1 MRSLVAIILIVAVA
15 TSSPAMAAS
24 ASKQENAGV
33 GAGVV
38 IGALAGGPVGA
49 IIGAAIGA
57 KVGDTM
63 HNKASTIDTLSG
75 SLDESRSDVAIVE
88 GDIRALNGDIDSLS
102 AELQHFQEID
112 RPQLVNLMQAG
123 IAMDLLFRTD
133 EYVLADTT
141 GGRLSE
147 LAGAVAQMR
156 DVRVQLD
163 GFADERG
170 DSEYNL
176 ELSEKRVNFVRD
188 QLVAAGINP
197 LQIRVSA
204 HGEAPAQDE
213 SVDSYALERRV
224 ALKIFIDGHSP
235 DSSTEPF
242 AQAAN

>member
-1 MRSLVAIILIVAVA
+1 MRNLVAIILIVAVA
-15 TSSPAMAAS
+15 TSFPATAAS
-24 ASKQENAGV
+24 ASKQESAGV

-38 IGALAGGPVGA
+38 IGALAGGPAGA

-63 HNKASTIDTLSG
+63 HNKASTINTLSG
-75 SLDESRSDVAIVE
+75 SLDESRSDIAILE
-88 GDIRALNGDIDSLS
+88 ADIRALNGDIDSLS
-102 AELQHFQEID
+102 AELEHFQQID

-123 IAMDLLFRTD
+123 IEMDLLFRTD

-141 GGRLSE
+141 GGRLAE
-147 LAGAVAQMR
+147 LASAVAQMR
-156 DVRVQLD
+156 DIRVQLD

-176 ELSEKRVNFVRD
+176 KLSEKRVNFVRD

-197 LQIRVSA
+197 SQIRVSA

-224 ALKIFIDGHSP
+224 ALKIFIDS
-235 DSSTEPF
+235 DSSQSL
-242 AQAAN
+242 ASAKN

>member
-1 MRSLVAIILIVAVA
+1 MRNLVAIIFIVAVA

-24 ASKQENAGV
+24 ASKQESAGV
-33 GAGVV
+33 GAGVI
-38 IGALAGGPVGA
+38 IGALAGGPAGA

-63 HNKASTIDTLSG
+63 HNKASTIDSLSG
-75 SLDESRSDVAIVE
+75 SLDESRSDIEILE

-102 AELQHFQEID
+102 AELDHFHEID

-147 LAGAVAQMR
+147 LANAVAQMR

-176 ELSEKRVNFVRD
+176 KLSEKRVNFVRD

-197 LQIRVSA
+197 SKIRVSA

-224 ALKIFIDGHSP
+224 ALKIFIGNE
-235 DSSTEPF
+235 DSIEPF
-242 AQAAN
+242 ARAEN

>member
-1 MRSLVAIILIVAVA
+1 MRNLVAIILIVAVA

-24 ASKQENAGV
+24 TSKQESAGV

-57 KVGDTM
+57 KIGDTM
-63 HNKASTIDTLSG
+63 HNKASTIDTLSS
-75 SLDESRSDVAIVE
+75 SLDGSRSEAAILR
-88 GDIRALNGDIDSLS
+88 GDIRALNSDIDSL
-102 AELQHFQEID
+102 ALELERFQEID
-112 RPQLVNLMQAG
+112 RPQLVSLMQAG

-141 GGRLSE
+141 GGRLAE
-147 LAGAVAQMR
+147 LASAVAQMR

-170 DSEYNL
+170 DSDYNL
-176 ELSEKRVNFVRD
+176 KLSEKRVEFVRE

-197 LQIRVSA
+197 SNIRASA

-224 ALKIFIDGHSP
+224 SLKIFIDGHSP

-242 AQAAN
+242 ARAEN

>member
-1 MRSLVAIILIVAVA
+1 MRNLLAIILIVAVA

-24 ASKQENAGV
+24 ASKQESAGV

-75 SLDESRSDVAIVE
+75 SLEVSRGELALLESDV
-88 GDIRALNGDIDSLS
+88 DTLS
-102 AELQHFQEID
+102 AELARFEKID
-112 RPQLVNLMQAG
+112 RPQLINLMQAG

-133 EYVLADTT
+133 EFVLADTT
-141 GGRLSE
+141 GSRLAE
-147 LAGAVAQMR
+147 LAGAVAQMK
-156 DVRVQLD
+156 DIRVQLD

-176 ELSEKRVNFVRD
+176 ELSAKRVEFVRE
-188 QLVAAGINP
+188 QLVAAGIDP
-197 LQIRVSA
+197 SHIRVSA
-204 HGEAPAQDE
+204 HGEAPAQDD

-224 ALKIFIDGHSP
+224 SLKIFIDG
-235 DSSTEPF
+235 DSSQSV
-242 AQAAN
+242 ASAIN